1 MPLSQPVAVKL
12 WLKVSV
18 GKNKNLINTS
28 MKNKTNPQNCY
39 GTAARS
45 WVTVISFALVITS
58 TARSADDSV
67 QLIGGAAEAIAAGEK
82 IKSPTISLQ
91 TSSTNLT
98 TQLKKDLLALGVTAE
113 GWDTKKERW
122 VSVVNASI
130 PLPSGKATA
139 ENVVKRLIEL
149 NTIIG
154 INAMTELGQYMGTA
168 SAFEVNLS
176 TGGTPVGK
184 LFENF
189 QKRCQVDVVESEK
202 MLKDAITELKQLRAA
217 IMSSSAADEAARNEV
232 DQKIKTMTD
241 SIAILTKEAEGD
253 PAPLTRVNRAL
264 DAVMKQIDS
273 SFDPAIASANA
284 EAKAAEMQ
292 VKLDALKA
300 DRDNALSESGR
311 LARSKI
317 LETEKRIAELSAKV
331 AKKTDEAREAF
342 NDYTQT
348 RLSRKT
354 GWASEHV
361 LVGLIPIKYYYGI
374 IPNKGEGA
382 QKGDLVVAVAAAYT
396 WSPATEREIR
406 ALLLEDGLGKVE
418 PAGKSGLASYGRT
431 LKRGDLSLDDWIRN
445 QDPLTFGP
453 ARFYVDNEGEF
464 HVVASAIEMSGQGA
478 VADRNKIRVMN
489 NANLALLMSLDVQ
502 FRDKAVLEMDSVYD
516 ATDAE
521 IAAKQE
527 SYSAS
532 ASSKKLLVSSLKASG
547 EDLTIKLSDGSDSRE
562 IRYRIIALSAKA
574 IRDSYKIV
582 LEQADTRAQAI
593 LASAR
598 REGSRQ
604 AALDHVKAAE
614 ARAPAARA
622 EGYVKGKSD
631 LAPKAPPA
639 AAKSAPASSTTTITV
654 EVTVGPAKKQSVAPV
669 KAGIKK
675 DNTPVPDF

>member
-98 TQLKKDLLALGVTAE
+98 TQLKKDLLALGVTSD

-122 VSVVNASI
+122 VNVVNASI
-130 PLPSGKATA
+130 PLPSEKATA
-139 ENVVKRLIEL
+139 ENVVKRLIQL

-154 INAMTELGQYMGTA
+154 MKAMMELGLYMGTEA
-168 SAFEVNLS
+168 SFDTNLS

-189 QKRCQVDVVESEK
+189 QKRSLVDVVESEK
-202 MLKDAITELKQLRAA
+202 MLNDAIAELKLLRAA
-217 IMSSSAADEAARNEV
+217 MMSSSAADEAARNEV

-241 SIAILTKEAEGD
+241 SIAILTNEAAGN

-264 DAVMKQIDS
+264 DAVMKKIDS

-284 EAKAAEMQ
+284 KAKAAELQ
-292 VKLDALKA
+292 VKLDALKSG
-300 DRDNALSESGR
+300 RDNALSEAGR

-317 LETEKRIAELSAKV
+317 LETEKRIAELSAKYTENV
-331 AKKTDEAREAF
+331 NEAQEAY

-348 RLSRKT
+348 RLSRKS

-374 IPNKGEGA
+374 IPNTGKTA
-382 QKGDLVVAVAAAYT
+382 KKGDLVVAVSAAYT

-406 ALLLEDGLGKVE
+406 TLLLEDGLGSV
-418 PAGKSGLASYGRT
+418 PPTGKSGLASYGRT

-464 HVVASAIEMSGQGA
+464 HVMASAIEMSGQGA
-478 VADRNKIRVMN
+478 VADRNQIRVAN
-489 NANLALLMSLDVQ
+489 TANLALLTSLDVQ
-502 FRDKAVLEMDSVYD
+502 FRDKAEMETETVYD
-516 ATDAE
+516 ATDAD
-521 IAAKQE
+521 IAIKQE
-527 SYSAS
+527 SYRAS

-547 EDLTIKLSDGSDSRE
+547 DDLTIKLSDGSDSRE

-598 REGSRQ
+598 REGSRK

-614 ARAPAARA
+614 ARAPDSRA

-631 LAPKAPPA
+631 LAPKAPPVA
-639 AAKSAPASSTTTITV
+639 ANSTTTVKV
-654 EVTVGPAKKQSVAPV
+654 EVTVGPAKKQSIAPV
-669 KAGIKK
+669 KTGIKK
-675 DNTPVPDF
+675 DNTPIPDF

>member
-1 MPLSQPVAVKL
+1 MN
-12 WLKVSV
+12 
-18 GKNKNLINTS
+18 NKKI
-28 MKNKTNPQNCY
+28 QNGF
-39 GTAARS
+39 GTAVRS
-45 WVTVISFALVITS
+45 WVTVISFALVLTS
-58 TARSADDSV
+58 NAHSAGGSV
-67 QLIGGAAEAIAAGEK
+67 QPFGGAAEAIAAGEK
-82 IKSPTISLQ
+82 IKAPIISLQ
-91 TSSTNLT
+91 STTTNLT
-98 TQLKKDLLALGVTAE
+98 TQLKKDLLAQGVTTE

-122 VSVVNASI
+122 VAVVNASI
-130 PLPSGKATA
+130 PLPAGKATA

-149 NTIIG
+149 NTMIG
-154 INAMTELGQYMGTA
+154 INSMTELGQFMGTQA
-168 SAFEVNLS
+168 SFEVNLS

-184 LFENF
+184 LFEDF
-189 QKRCQVDVVESEK
+189 QKRSQVDIVESEK
-202 MLKDAITELKQLRAA
+202 MLKDAIDELKQLRAA
-217 IMSSSAADEAARNEV
+217 ITSSSAADEAARSEV
-232 DQKIKTMTD
+232 DQKIKTMTE
-241 SIAILTKEAEGD
+241 SIAILNSEADGN
-253 PAPLTRVNRAL
+253 PTPLTRVNRAM
-264 DAVMKQIDS
+264 DAVMKQIDP

-292 VKLDALKA
+292 IKLDALKT
-300 DRDNALSESGR
+300 DRANGLSEASR

-317 LETEKRIAELSAKV
+317 LETEKKIAELSAKITE
-331 AKKTDEAREAF
+331 KKNEAQEAF

-374 IPNKGEGA
+374 IPNTNIGA
-382 QKGDLVVAVAAAYT
+382 KKGDLVVAVAAAYT

-406 ALLLEDGLGKVE
+406 ALLLEDGLGKVP
-418 PAGKSGLASYGRT
+418 PAAKSGLASYGRT

-464 HVVASAIEMSGQGA
+464 HVLASAIEMAGQGS

-502 FRDKAVLEMDSVYD
+502 FRDKAVLEMESITD

-521 IAAKQE
+521 ISVRQE

-532 ASSKKLLVSSLKASG
+532 ASAKKLLVSSLKASG
-547 EDLTIKLSDGSDSRE
+547 DDLTLKLSDGSDSRE

-574 IRDSYKIV
+574 IRDSYKVVIQ
-582 LEQADTRAQAI
+582 QADTRAQAI

-598 REGSRQ
+598 REGSRK

-614 ARAPAARA
+614 ARAPASRA
-622 EGYVKGKSD
+622 EGYIKGKSD
-631 LAPKAPPA
+631 LAPTVPAP
-639 AAKSAPASSTTTITV
+639 AKSATVNSTTTVTV
-654 EVTVGPAKKQSVAPV
+654 EVTVGPAIEQSTAPV
-669 KAGIKK
+669 KTGIKK